1 VEKTQH
7 AADVSLVWFEHVKR
21 FWHMDATRFAFG
33 VMTRS
38 KAITWDNLVLREP
51 GFVARTQQVFAE
63 QARAAALDAFSAA
76 AGDRRLVYDRGREMA
91 AAALALHDVLVELG
105 DRVTF
110 EPMRGQR
117 VSADPVLEFVRA
129 ELAKSN
135 EANVEMRL
143 KLAEE
148 YTKDKA
154 MREAVAA
161 AVAPV
166 QAAISEQAKALAHQG
181 RLIEK
186 IADRMHIPASSQ
198 DD

>member
-1 VEKTQH
+1 MSEFQPVLNTLIG
-7 AADVSLVWFEHVKR
+7 ASV
-21 FWHMDATRFAFG
+21 TG
-33 VMTRS
+33 
-38 KAITWDNLVLREP
+38 LVLW
-51 GFVARTQQVFAE
+51 VW
-63 QARAAALDAFSAA
+63 ALWKAHND
-76 AGDRRLVYDRGREMA
+76 L
-91 AAALALHDVLVELG
+91 
-105 DRVTF
+105 
-110 EPMRGQR
+110 
-117 VSADPVLEFVRA
+117 
-129 ELAKSN
+129 
-135 EANVEMRL
+135 RL